1 MIKISNMSKYYG
13 DYPAVLDI
21 SFSIEKGET
30 VGLLGPNGAG
40 KSTTMK
46 VMTGYTP
53 PTNGKVSVGGYDIVD
68 KSLEARRQIGYLPE
82 NVPLYLDMT
91 VKEYLNFMASI
102 RGMKKGISK
111 RTDEVIGITGL
122 ETYRDVIIGK
132 L

>member
-13 DYPAVLDI
+13 DYPAVLDV

-53 PTNGKVSVGGYDIVD
+53 PTNG
-68 KSLEARRQIGYLPE
+68 
-82 NVPLYLDMT
+82 
-91 VKEYLNFMASI
+91 
-102 RGMKKGISK
+102 
-111 RTDEVIGITGL
+111 
-122 ETYRDVIIGK
+122 
-132 L
+132 